1 MNVQHLEW
9 IGLAL
14 FVASEIVGMSQ
25 LKSNSLLQLLLNTLS
40 NAYPYQPKNRNPWS
54 GRR

>member
-1 MNVQHLEW
+1 MDTQHLEW

-25 LKSNSLLQLLLNTLS
+25 LKSNSLLQLLLTTLT
-40 NAYPYQPKNRNPWS
+40 NAYPYQPKRRRPWD
-54 GRR
+54 GR